1 MALVQLQP
9 KRQQQK
15 KKKNVMKQ
23 DFSRYVDLPL
33 VLCFSL
39 VFKCNVVIVIGSL

>member
-9 KRQQQK
+9 MRQQQ

-33 VLCFSL
+33 VLCFFL
-39 VFKCNVVIVIGSL
+39 VIKRNVVIVIASL